1 MKKLKEAKSFN
12 VKKDSARWK
21 PKEERPPSKTGTKD
35 DPLIGRSSKALAET
49 KHGVPSASNVSAR
62 PTINEYNEF
71 AISNLQWVIDELKA
85 KGNSDEAV
93 NDILR
98 RLQPDL
104 AEWISKAE
112 EYN

>member
-1 MKKLKEAKSFN
+1 MAN
-12 VKKDSARWK
+12 
-21 PKEERPPSKTGTKD
+21 
-35 DPLIGRSSKALAET
+35 
-49 KHGVPSASNVSAR
+49 
-62 PTINEYNEF
+62 
-71 AISNLQWVIDELKA
+71 DEL
-85 KGNSDEAV
+85 DEAV

>member
-1 MKKLKEAKSFN
+1 MNDLEIQFIKDAFGTTENHTLDEAFN
-12 VKKDSARWK
+12 RFHQIFGIDV
-21 PKEERPPSKTGTKD
+21 
-35 DPLIGRSSKALAET
+35 
-49 KHGVPSASNVSAR
+49 
-62 PTINEYNEF
+62 
-71 AISNLQWVIDELKA
+71 DELKA